1 MQTKE
6 ELTLNDKIKFDTK
19 GGSILGVLEG
29 PVADFVHPTRNGRL
43 YSKEL
48 WEKVLKNPIV
58 KEQFANGGIP
68 GELDHP
74 ADREDICSEKIA
86 VLMPEPPVLKNG
98 EYWGKF
104 HILDTPCGRIVY
116 TLAKAGFKLGVS
128 SRGTGDVDDYTNTV
142 DPDSYDF
149 TCFDVVLLP
158 AVKDARMNLVTES
171 IEKETDMGKAL
182 KEVIEPIIKNEKEDK
197 GRKIMKETLNHL
209 VEDTKKKTCVIC
221 GKEFEGYGNNA
232 EPVASGLCCDVC
244 NKQKVIPARLDALK
258 NKVDSGVLEEA
269 KEKDKGDEVE
279 NTTKDITTD
288 SVDVPAELP
297 TDVSTEGADEVPTGE
312 TPIEDNIEE
321 TTPEICIDDAKLSEF
336 LHAFLEK
343 EGLELDGEG
352 TEESDFIELFHEIVC
367 PNCVDQAKE
376 KSEPVNDIEVEKTSE
391 EAEDIGSNELIEQL
405 QNLLKENSKLKEEL
419 KTIQSEKAVRNT
431 EVSKLNEQL
440 TNYKAIAASA
450 GKKALSL
457 KSLETTNADL
467 KKENASL
474 KESLTKNKT
483 DTSTFVNKITSL
495 TESLKDTEAK
505 AKASEA
511 ESGKIKN
518 EFETYKKS
526 ITSKLNEANARI
538 TKAKKLIE
546 KYKGFAHDAAD
557 RYIER
562 RALGLGISKNE
573 IINRLSES
581 YTLDDVDRVCSDLQ
595 SYSLNVSTLPF
606 ALQKTGGARA
616 QIRESTSKD
625 PLRNVDKDYDDEV
638 DDFLL
643 DLAGIKK

>member
-19 GGSILGVLEG
+19 GGAILGVLEG

-48 WEKVLKNPIV
+48 WENVLKNPIV

-86 VLMPEPPVLKNG
+86 VLMPEPPILKNG

-171 IEKETDMGKAL
+171 VEKESAVSKAL
-182 KEVIEPIIKNEKEDK
+182 KEAIEPIIDDEKEDK

-209 VEDTKKKTCVIC
+209 IEESEKKPEE
-221 GKEFEGYGNNA
+221 KEE
-232 EPVASGLCCDVC
+232 LT
-244 NKQKVIPARLDALK
+244 
-258 NKVDSGVLEEA
+258 EE
-269 KEKDKGDEVE
+269 
-279 NTTKDITTD
+279 
-288 SVDVPAELP
+288 SVPAEIP
-297 TDVSTEGADEVPTGE
+297 EESEMPVETPVGE
-312 TPIEDNIEE
+312 TPTEEPVEDQPAGAIPAEE
-321 TTPEICIDDAKLSEF
+321 PVEEKPQEPCIDDTKLKAF
-336 LHAFLEK
+336 FHAFLDK

-352 TEESDFIELFHEIVC
+352 TEEDDFVELFHEIVC
-367 PNCVDQAKE
+367 PICVDQPE
-376 KSEPVNDIEVEKTSE
+376 GTPEVVNDIEVEEKPE
-391 EAEDIGSNELIEQL
+391 EAEDVGSDELIEQL
-405 QNLLKENSKLKEEL
+405 QNLLKENNQLKEEL

-457 KSLETTNADL
+457 RSLETTNSDL
-467 KKENASL
+467 TKENASL
-474 KESLTKNKT
+474 KESLEKNKT
-483 DTSTFVNKITSL
+483 DTSTFVEKITTL
-495 TESLKDTEAK
+495 TESLKDVEAK
-505 AKASEA
+505 AKASDE
-511 ESGKIKN
+511 EKGKLKD
-518 EFETYKKS
+518 ELETYKKS
-526 ITSKLNEANARI
+526 TTSKLTEANARI
-538 TKAKKLIE
+538 VKAKKLIE

-581 YTLDDVDRVCSDLQ
+581 YTLDDVDRVCEDLQ
-595 SYSLNVSTLPF
+595 AYSLNVSTLPF
-606 ALQKTGGARA
+606 ALQKTSKARA

-625 PLRNVDKDYDDEV
+625 PLRNVDKNYDDEV

-643 DLAGIKK
+643 DLAGIKNKG

>member
-19 GGSILGVLEG
+19 GGAILGVLEG

-48 WEKVLKNPIV
+48 WENVLKNPIV

-171 IEKETDMGKAL
+171 VEKESAVSKAL
-182 KEVIEPIIKNEKEDK
+182 KEAIEPIINDEKEDK

-209 VEDTKKKTCVIC
+209 IEESEKKPEEKEEPIEEVAPTEVPEESEVSVEATV
-221 GKEFEGYGNNA
+221 
-232 EPVASGLCCDVC
+232 
-244 NKQKVIPARLDALK
+244 
-258 NKVDSGVLEEA
+258 EE
-269 KEKDKGDEVE
+269 
-279 NTTKDITTD
+279 T
-288 SVDVPAELP
+288 PAEEP
-297 TDVSTEGADEVPTGE
+297 AENQPVDDA
-312 TPIEDNIEE
+312 PIEDPIEE
-321 TTPEICIDDAKLSEF
+321 KSQEPCIDDTKLKAF
-336 LHAFLEK
+336 FHAFLDK

-352 TEESDFIELFHEIVC
+352 TEEDDFVELFHEIVC
-367 PNCVDQAKE
+367 PICVDQPE
-376 KSEPVNDIEVEKTSE
+376 ETPEVVNDIEVEEKPE
-391 EAEDIGSNELIEQL
+391 EAEDVGSDELIEQL
-405 QNLLKENSKLKEEL
+405 QNLLKENNQLKEEL

-457 KSLETTNADL
+457 RSLETTNSDL
-467 KKENASL
+467 TKENASL
-474 KESLTKNKT
+474 KESLEKNKT
-483 DTSTFVNKITSL
+483 DTSTFVEKITTL
-495 TESLKDTEAK
+495 TESLKDVEAK
-505 AKASEA
+505 AKASDE
-511 ESGKIKN
+511 EKGKLKD
-518 EFETYKKS
+518 ELETYKKS
-526 ITSKLNEANARI
+526 ITSKLTEANARI
-538 TKAKKLIE
+538 VKAKKLIE

-581 YTLDDVDRVCSDLQ
+581 YTLDDVDRVCEDLQ
-595 SYSLNVSTLPF
+595 AYSLNVSTLPF
-606 ALQKTGGARA
+606 ALQKTSKARA

-625 PLRNVDKDYDDEV
+625 PLRNVDKNYDDEV

-643 DLAGIKK
+643 DLAGIKNKG

>member
-19 GGSILGVLEG
+19 GGAILGVLEG

-48 WEKVLKNPIV
+48 WENVLKNPIV

-171 IEKETDMGKAL
+171 VEKESAVSKAL
-182 KEVIEPIIKNEKEDK
+182 KEAIEPIIDDEKEDK

-209 VEDTKKKTCVIC
+209 IEESEKKPEE
-221 GKEFEGYGNNA
+221 KEE
-232 EPVASGLCCDVC
+232 LT
-244 NKQKVIPARLDALK
+244 
-258 NKVDSGVLEEA
+258 EE
-269 KEKDKGDEVE
+269 
-279 NTTKDITTD
+279 
-288 SVDVPAELP
+288 SVPAEIP
-297 TDVSTEGADEVPTGE
+297 EESEMPVETPVGE
-312 TPIEDNIEE
+312 TPTEEPVEDQPTGDIPAEE
-321 TTPEICIDDAKLSEF
+321 PVEEKPQEPCIDDTKLKAF
-336 LHAFLEK
+336 FHAFLDK

-352 TEESDFIELFHEIVC
+352 TEEDDFVELFHEIVC
-367 PNCVDQAKE
+367 PICVDQPE
-376 KSEPVNDIEVEKTSE
+376 ETPEVVNDIEVEEKPE
-391 EAEDIGSNELIEQL
+391 EAGDVGSDELIEQL
-405 QNLLKENSKLKEEL
+405 QNLLKENNQLKEEL

-457 KSLETTNADL
+457 RSLETTNSDL
-467 KKENASL
+467 TKENASL
-474 KESLTKNKT
+474 KESLEKNKT
-483 DTSTFVNKITSL
+483 DTFTFVEKITTL
-495 TESLKDTEAK
+495 TESLKDVEAK
-505 AKASEA
+505 AKASDE
-511 ESGKIKN
+511 EKGKLKD
-518 EFETYKKS
+518 ELETYKKS
-526 ITSKLNEANARI
+526 TTSKLTEANARI
-538 TKAKKLIE
+538 VKAKKLIE

-581 YTLDDVDRVCSDLQ
+581 YTLDDVDRVCEDLQ
-595 SYSLNVSTLPF
+595 AYSLNVSTLPF
-606 ALQKTGGARA
+606 ALQKTSKARA

-625 PLRNVDKDYDDEV
+625 PLRNVDKNYDDEV

-643 DLAGIKK
+643 DLAGIKNKG

>member
-19 GGSILGVLEG
+19 GGAILGVLEG

-48 WEKVLKNPIV
+48 WENVLKNPIV

-171 IEKETDMGKAL
+171 VEKESAVSEAL
-182 KEVIEPIIKNEKEDK
+182 KEAIEPIIDDEKEDK

-209 VEDTKKKTCVIC
+209 IEESEKKPEEKEDPVE
-221 GKEFEGYGNNA
+221 G
-232 EPVASGLCCDVC
+232 S
-244 NKQKVIPARLDALK
+244 
-258 NKVDSGVLEEA
+258 
-269 KEKDKGDEVE
+269 
-279 NTTKDITTD
+279 
-288 SVDVPAELP
+288 VPAEIPEESEVSVETPVEETP
-297 TDVSTEGADEVPTGE
+297 TEEPVEDQPTGDI
-312 TPIEDNIEE
+312 PAEE
-321 TTPEICIDDAKLSEF
+321 SVEEKPQEPCIDDTKLKAF
-336 LHAFLEK
+336 FHAFLDK

-352 TEESDFIELFHEIVC
+352 TEEDDFVELFHEIVC
-367 PNCVDQAKE
+367 PICVDQPE
-376 KSEPVNDIEVEKTSE
+376 GTPEVVNDIEVEEKPE
-391 EAEDIGSNELIEQL
+391 EAEDVGSDELIEQL
-405 QNLLKENSKLKEEL
+405 QNLLKENNQLKEEL

-457 KSLETTNADL
+457 RSLETTNSDL
-467 KKENASL
+467 TKENASL
-474 KESLTKNKT
+474 KESLEKNKT
-483 DTSTFVNKITSL
+483 DTFTFVEKITTL
-495 TESLKDTEAK
+495 TESLKDVEAK
-505 AKASEA
+505 AKASDE
-511 ESGKIKN
+511 EKGKLKD
-518 EFETYKKS
+518 ELETYKKS
-526 ITSKLNEANARI
+526 TTSKLTEANARI
-538 TKAKKLIE
+538 VKAKKLIE

-581 YTLDDVDRVCSDLQ
+581 YTLDDVDRVCEDLQ
-595 SYSLNVSTLPF
+595 AYSLNVSTLPF
-606 ALQKTGGARA
+606 ALQKTSKARA

-625 PLRNVDKDYDDEV
+625 PLRNVDKNYDDEV

-643 DLAGIKK
+643 DLAGIKNKG

>member
-1 MQTKE
+1 M
-6 ELTLNDKIKFDTK
+6 
-19 GGSILGVLEG
+19 GVLEG

-48 WEKVLKNPIV
+48 WENVLKNPIV

-171 IEKETDMGKAL
+171 VEKESAVSEAL
-182 KEVIEPIIKNEKEDK
+182 KEAIEPIIDDEKEDK

-209 VEDTKKKTCVIC
+209 IEESEKKPEEKEDPVE
-221 GKEFEGYGNNA
+221 G
-232 EPVASGLCCDVC
+232 S
-244 NKQKVIPARLDALK
+244 
-258 NKVDSGVLEEA
+258 
-269 KEKDKGDEVE
+269 
-279 NTTKDITTD
+279 
-288 SVDVPAELP
+288 VPAEIPEESEVSVETPVEETP
-297 TDVSTEGADEVPTGE
+297 TEEPVEDQPTGDI
-312 TPIEDNIEE
+312 PAEE
-321 TTPEICIDDAKLSEF
+321 SVEEKPQEPCIDDTKLKAF
-336 LHAFLEK
+336 FHAFLDK

-352 TEESDFIELFHEIVC
+352 TEEDDFVELFHEIVC
-367 PNCVDQAKE
+367 PICVDQPE
-376 KSEPVNDIEVEKTSE
+376 GTPEVVNDIEVEEKPE
-391 EAEDIGSNELIEQL
+391 EAEDVGSDELIEQL
-405 QNLLKENSKLKEEL
+405 QNLLKENNQLKEEL

-457 KSLETTNADL
+457 RSLETTNSDL
-467 KKENASL
+467 TKENASL
-474 KESLTKNKT
+474 KESLEKNKT
-483 DTSTFVNKITSL
+483 DTFTFVEKITTL
-495 TESLKDTEAK
+495 TESLKDVEAK
-505 AKASEA
+505 AKASDE
-511 ESGKIKN
+511 EKGKLKD
-518 EFETYKKS
+518 ELETYKKS
-526 ITSKLNEANARI
+526 TTSKLTEANARI
-538 TKAKKLIE
+538 VKAKKLIE

-581 YTLDDVDRVCSDLQ
+581 YTLDDVDRVCEDLQ
-595 SYSLNVSTLPF
+595 AYSLNVSTLPF
-606 ALQKTGGARA
+606 ALQKTSKARA

-625 PLRNVDKDYDDEV
+625 PLRNVDKNYDDEV

-643 DLAGIKK
+643 DLAGIKNKG